1 MSSTKSAIA
10 GGQTF
15 VSTASARIWSRSL
28 MSLYGQIWMIWFSV
42 PTSVRQKP
50 ASGEQLDPL
59 GDLVGEGLL
68 GLRHGAGLQE
78 VGAHFEDH
86 RVSPSSRPR
95 PRLHAG
101 LKAGITSLA
110 KRSSC
115 SSVTASGVPS
125 GMAQMTRSRPG

>member
-1 MSSTKSAIA
+1 MSSTKSAIL

-50 ASGEQLDPL
+50 ASGDSLDAAV
-59 GDLVGEGLL
+59 DLVGERLL
-68 GLRHGAGLQE
+68 GLRHGAGLQQI
-78 VGAHFEDH
+78 GADFEDH
-86 RVSPSSRPR
+86 RRP
-95 PRLHAG
+95 PVYSAAAAALAG
-101 LKAGITSLA
+101 RKAGITSLA

-115 SSVTASGVPS
+115 SSVAAIGVPS
-125 GMAQMTRSRPG
+125 GMVQMTRSRPG